1 MQELLQNI
9 QAKAGISEQQALVA
23 VNTTKDY
30 IKSKVPPMFTGMVD
44 QFFSGHFDAA
54 AAMKNAQSQQSD
66 FMNKAKDA
74 MSGAGEKIQDLTKDA
89 IDKSADFAKQATDH
103 LHEWAKQAGGWS
115 EEALNK
121 FKDMFGGQKQSG
133 QNSSGDAAGAGNQS
147 SR

>member
-30 IKSKVPPMFTGMVD
+30 IKSKVPPMFVGMID
-44 QFFSGHFDAA
+44 QFFSGILDPAA
-54 AAMKNAQSQQSD
+54 ALKAAQGQQAD
-66 FMNKAKDA
+66 FLSKAKETVSD
-74 MSGAGEKIQDLTKDA
+74 AGEKIQDLTKDA
-89 IDKSADFAKQATDH
+89 IDKSSDFAKQATDH

-115 EEALNK
+115 EDALSK
-121 FKDMFGGQKQSG
+121 FKDMFGGQKPSG
-133 QNSSGDAAGAGNQS
+133 QTGGDAAGAGNQS

>member
-44 QFFSGHFDAA
+44 QFFSGNFDPAT
-54 AAMKNAQSQQSD
+54 AMKNAQSQQSD

-121 FKDMFGGQKQSG
+121 FKDMFG
-133 QNSSGDAAGAGNQS
+133 QNKPNQGGDAASAGNQS

>member
-23 VNTTKDY
+23 VNTTKDF
-30 IKSKVPPMFTGMVD
+30 IKSKVPPMFVGMVD
-44 QFFSGHFDAA
+44 QFFTGTFDPT

-74 MSGAGEKIQDLTKDA
+74 MSGAGEKIQDFTKDA
-89 IDKSADFAKQATDH
+89 IDKSSDFAKQATDH

-115 EEALNK
+115 EDAFNK
-121 FKDMFGGQKQSG
+121 FKDMFGQKQSG
-133 QNSSGDAAGAGNQS
+133 PSNSGDAAGAGNQS